1 MAPEAFG
8 VIAVIGFGLS
18 AVLAIVATAY
28 GVTHHVRSVHDEL
41 TGRAA
46 QRAIDAMREGRSSV
60 PALAVQQGGRG
71 DVQSGSLR
79 LREVNSRDHKSRDH
93 KSFVASSTLSVASDA
108 TLQGE
113 GALESEA
120 GTTLL
125 DAVASSGG
133 APNSEA
139 GTTLLSSGVPSAS
152 FSIAAESETTL
163 LAQDAPCAAPA
174 DGSESETTLLG
185 TGAPSVAASESETTL
200 LSGKEA

>member
-18 AVLAIVATAY
+18 AVLAIVAAAY

-79 LREVNSRDHKSRDH
+79 LREVNSRDHKS
-93 KSFVASSTLSVASDA
+93 FVASSTLSVASDA

-113 GALESEA
+113 RALESEA

-163 LAQDAPCAAPA
+163 LARDAPVVAPA

-185 TGAPSVAASESETTL
+185 SGAPNAAASESDTTL
-200 LSGKEA
+200 LSGKED

>member
-1 MAPEAFG
+1 MAPETFG
-8 VIAVIGFGLS
+8 VIAVIGFGF
-18 AVLAIVATAY
+18 AVVFAIAAAVY
-28 GVTHHVRSVHDEL
+28 GVKCHVRSVHDEL

-46 QRAIDAMREGRSSV
+46 QRAIDAMREGRGSV
-60 PALAVQQGGRG
+60 PALAVQQGVRG

-79 LREVNSRDHKSRDH
+79 LREVNSRDRKP
-93 KSFVASSTLSVASDA
+93 FAASSTLPVASDA

-113 GALESEA
+113 RALESEA

>member
-18 AVLAIVATAY
+18 AVLAIVAAAY

-79 LREVNSRDHKSRDH
+79 LREVNSRDHKS
-93 KSFVASSTLSVASDA
+93 FVASSTLSVASDA

-113 GALESEA
+113 RALESEA

-139 GTTLLSSGVPSAS
+139 GTTLLV
-152 FSIAAESETTL
+152 
-163 LAQDAPCAAPA
+163 QDVPCAAPA

>member
-1 MAPEAFG
+1 M
-8 VIAVIGFGLS
+8 
-18 AVLAIVATAY
+18 LAIVAAAY

-60 PALAVQQGGRG
+60 PALGVQQGSRG

-79 LREVNSRDHKSRDH
+79 LREVNSRDRKP
-93 KSFVASSTLSVASDA
+93 FAASSTLPVASD
-108 TLQGE
+108 TTPQSE
-113 GALESEA
+113 EVLESES

-125 DAVASSGG
+125 DTIAPSGC
-133 APNSEA
+133 APDSEA

>member
-18 AVLAIVATAY
+18 AVLAIVVAAY

-46 QRAIDAMREGRSSV
+46 QRAIDAMREGHSSV

-79 LREVNSRDHKSRDH
+79 LREVNSRDHKS
-93 KSFVASSTLSVASDA
+93 FVASSTLSVASDA

-113 GALESEA
+113 RALESEA

>member
-18 AVLAIVATAY
+18 AVLAIVAAAY

-60 PALAVQQGGRG
+60 PALGVQQGSRG

-79 LREVNSRDHKSRDH
+79 LREVNSRGKP
-93 KSFVASSTLSVASDA
+93 FAASSTLPVASD
-108 TLQGE
+108 TTPQSE
-113 GALESEA
+113 EVLESES

-125 DAVASSGG
+125 DTVAPSGC
-133 APNSEA
+133 APDSEA

-152 FSIAAESETTL
+152 SLIAPESEATL
-163 LAQDAPCAAPA
+163 LARDAPVVAPA

-185 TGAPSVAASESETTL
+185 SGAPNAAASESDTTL
-200 LSGKEA
+200 LSGKED

>member
-1 MAPEAFG
+1 MAPETFG
-8 VIAVIGFGLS
+8 VIAVIGFGF
-18 AVLAIVATAY
+18 AVVFAIAAAVY
-28 GVTHHVRSVHDEL
+28 GVKRHVRSVHDEL
-41 TGRAA
+41 TGRSA
-46 QRAIDAMREGRSSV
+46 QRAIDAMREGCDSV
-60 PALAVQQGGRG
+60 PALAVQQGVRG

-79 LREVNSRDHKSRDH
+79 LREVNSRDRKP
-93 KSFVASSTLSVASDA
+93 FAASSTLSVASDA

-113 GALESEA
+113 VTLESEA

-133 APNSEA
+133 TPDSEA